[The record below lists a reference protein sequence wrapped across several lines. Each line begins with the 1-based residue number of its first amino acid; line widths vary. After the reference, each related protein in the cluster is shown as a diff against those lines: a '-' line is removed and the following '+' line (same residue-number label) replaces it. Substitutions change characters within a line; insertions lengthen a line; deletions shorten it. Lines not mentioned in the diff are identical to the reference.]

1 MPYNK
6 FGGYTGNKLP
16 LNITTRPPKTI
27 GSLGRAVHNDKG
39 YIEKKEIITEASIIS
54 QYKYF
59 LLVVDENTKKLISVF
74 GPFDNEER
82 TKEFANLHG
91 IELI

>member
-59 LLVVDENTKKLISVF
+59 LLVVDVWCFDTILTDDRLILQLL
-74 GPFDNEER
+74 
-82 TKEFANLHG
+82 KY
-91 IELI
+91 I